1 MTDTIHQSLPRVPSG
16 IEALDLILKGGFL
29 EGGIYMVMGKPGAG
43 KTILGNQ
50 ICFNHV
56 ANGHR
61 AVYMTLLTE
70 THARMLAHLHEMAF
84 YDPASVG
91 DALTYI
97 SGYTTLEREGLSGF
111 IKLVTQ
117 VIREYKCTVLIID
130 GIATAEATSASEIE
144 YRRFLHE
151 LQVLVETMR
160 CTAFLLAQPS
170 RGTVHPEHT
179 MVDGVI
185 RLTDT
190 ILGPR
195 AVRELEVTKFRGSN
209 YLRGLHSFEITT
221 EGISL
226 YPRIEA
232 RLANNTHQIS
242 ANPTRKTFGVQRFD
256 EMLHGGLVSG
266 SCTTLLGAPGS
277 GKTVL
282 GLHFLHTGLQN
293 GEKALYLG
301 FYESPERL
309 VAKALALGLDLR
321 GYIESGQLTLRWIP
335 NSEIIP
341 DLLAED
347 ILDAVYNGGIKRL
360 FLDGIEPFHDSMIY
374 PERTSRFFTALMNEL
389 LAYDVTTCITAE
401 LPDLFSDRI
410 NISIPHM
417 SALVDNVIFLRY
429 VELRSQL
436 YRLISIMKL
445 RDSDYDPSIREFRIS
460 EKGISVAS
468 TFRSAE
474 AILTGVARPLPI
486 ENKDSA
492 DSEPDTTVEKR
503 NWDVRQDR
511 HTEND
516 TDNRR

>member
-1 MTDTIHQSLPRVPSG
+1 MSDTLRQPLPRVPSG
-16 IEALDLILKGGFL
+16 IEPLDLILNGGFL

-50 ICFNHV
+50 ICYNHV
-56 ANGHR
+56 AKGNR
-61 AVYMTLLTE
+61 AVYMTLLAE
-70 THARMLAHLHEMAF
+70 THARMLAHLHEMSF
-84 YDPASVG
+84 YDPTHVG
-91 DALTYI
+91 DTLTYF
-97 SGYTTLEREGLSGF
+97 SGYSTLEREGLSGF
-111 IKLVTQ
+111 IKLVTRI
-117 VIREYKCTVLIID
+117 IRENKCTVLIID
-130 GIATAEATSASEIE
+130 GIATAEASAESEIE

-160 CTAFLLAQPS
+160 CTAFLLTQPS
-170 RGTVHPEHT
+170 RETVHPEHT
-179 MVDGVI
+179 MVDGVL

-190 ILGPR
+190 IIGPR
-195 AVRELEVTKFRGSN
+195 AVRELEITKFRGSS

-221 EGISL
+221 DGISI

-232 RLANNTHQIS
+232 RLAKNTQPIS
-242 ANPTRKTFGVQRFD
+242 ADATRKAFGVRRLD

-282 GLHFLHTGLQN
+282 GLHFLYEGLRS
-293 GEKALYLG
+293 GEKVLYLG

-309 VAKALALGLDLR
+309 IAKALALGLDLSD
-321 GYIESGQLTLRWIP
+321 YLDKGQLILRWIP
-335 NSEIIP
+335 SSEIIP
-341 DLLAED
+341 DLLAEE

-389 LAYDVTTCITAE
+389 LAYDVTTCVTAE

-410 NISIPHM
+410 TISIPHM

-429 VELRSQL
+429 VELHSQL

-445 RDSDYDPSIREFRIS
+445 RDSDYDPAIREFRIS

-486 ENKDSA
+486 ENKNSA
-492 DSEPDTTVEKR
+492 DNAPDTPTEDR
-503 NWDVRQDR
+503 DWDVQQD
-511 HTEND
+511 
-516 TDNRR
+516 